1 MVKTAM
7 ARAGEH
13 GGDPIQALMPGTTQ
27 AQTDVGTG
35 ATVWFCQII
44 DVDAE
49 APATVPDASSGDR
62 IALAPNTGVFLKVP
76 PLGKVAVY
84 DGAAGGAFA
93 NAVQDGVTVVYV
105 YYDSTAG
112 TCYMT
117 EMV

>member
-1 MVKTAM
+1 MTKTAM

-13 GGDPIQALMPGTTQ
+13 GSDAIQALMPGTTQ
-27 AQTDVGTG
+27 AQTDVDVGG
-35 ATVWFCQII
+35 TVWFCQI
-44 DVDAE
+44 VA
-49 APATVPDASSGDR
+49 ASNLAAPDASSGDR
-62 IALAPNTGVFLKVP
+62 IALPPDTGIFLRVP

-84 DGAAGGAFA
+84 DSTAGGAFA
-93 NAVQDGVTVVYV
+93 NPVQEGVTVVYV

>member
-1 MVKTAM
+1 MTNTELAQS
-7 ARAGEH
+7 GQDGGI

-35 ATVWFCQII
+35 GTVWFCQVVVA
-44 DVDAE
+44 DSVA
-49 APATVPDASSGDR
+49 ADASSGDR
-62 IALAPNTGVFLKVP
+62 IALPPDTGIFLKVP

-84 DGAAGGAFA
+84 DGSAGGAFT
-93 NAVQDGVTVVYV
+93 NPVQAGVSVVYV